1 MSALLFLAHRI
12 PFPPD
17 KGDKIRAYQM
27 LRHLAGRHEIYLG
40 TFVDDPRDWQH
51 VDHIRALCRDA
62 YFAPLPR
69 RRLLA
74 RGALGVLRGAAV
86 TEWGYRDR
94 GLRAWVRNVARTAR
108 PRAAFA
114 FSSAMGQ
121 YAMEATPRPE
131 RVAVDFV
138 DVDSDKWAQYAGTA
152 RWPMSALY
160 RREARRLLAYDR
172 RLAMAADASLLVSEA
187 EAALFASLVP
197 EARERVHAVPN
208 GVDTAYFDPGAEIAP
223 LALAGRPALVFTGAM
238 DYRPNAD
245 AVCWFADAVLPGLL
259 ARHPHLCFSIVGA
272 NPTAEV
278 TALGRRQGIAVTG
291 RVADVRPYLAAADAV
306 VAPMR
311 LARGIQ
317 NKVLEGMAMAKPV
330 ITTPQGLE
338 GLAARDGQHLL
349 VAADADGYVSAVD
362 RALVPRVRDRLG
374 HAARRFVVEHHSW
387 AAGLARL
394 DAVLDAP

>member
-12 PFPPD
+12 PYPPD

-27 LRHLAGRHEIYLG
+27 LRHLAGRHEVYLG

-51 VDHIRALCRDA
+51 VDHVRSLCRDA
-62 YFAPLPR
+62 CFAPLPR
-69 RRLLA
+69 KRLLA
-74 RGALGVLRGAAV
+74 RGALGLLRGAAV
-86 TEWGYRDR
+86 TQWGYRDR
-94 GLRAWVRNVARTAR
+94 GLRTWVRDVMRTAR
-108 PRAAFA
+108 PRAAFV

-121 YAMEATPRPE
+121 YAMEAKPRPE
-131 RVAVDFV
+131 RVAIDFV
-138 DVDSDKWAQYAGTA
+138 DVDSDKWAQYAGAA
-152 RWPMSALY
+152 RWPMSGLY

-208 GVDTAYFDPGAEIAP
+208 GVDTAYFDPEAEIAP

-245 AVCWFADAVLPGLL
+245 AVRWFADTVLPGLL
-259 ARHPHLCFSIVGA
+259 ARYPNLRFSIVGA
-272 NPTAEV
+272 NPAAEV
-278 TALGRRQGIAVTG
+278 AALGRRQGVAVTG

-317 NKVLEGMAMAKPV
+317 NKVLEGMAMARPV

-338 GLAARDGQHLL
+338 GLAARDGEHLL
-349 VAADADGYVSAVD
+349 VASDAEGFASAVE
-362 RALVPRVRDRLG
+362 RALVSRVRHRLG
-374 HAARRFVVEHHSW
+374 HAARRFVIEHHSW
-387 AAGLARL
+387 AASLARL
-394 DAVLDAP
+394 DAVLGAP